1 MKPFTLSIMMITLLA
16 LQGCS
21 ITGLSGKSEFS
32 CNLPG
37 EQGCKNLDQVYAM
50 TKEDRSTTKEV
61 GANSA
66 DAPEDTKVLPM
77 RKAMPAS
84 NLQPDTPIY
93 LPPSVQRVWMAPFED
108 SDGVLHDQ
116 SYRYLVVNTGGW
128 QVAHTKANV
137 KKANRGPLM
146 DMIPT
151 VGKEASE
158 R

>member
-1 MKPFTLSIMMITLLA
+1 MNHLSLTSIIVMLMA

-32 CNLPG
+32 CNMPG
-37 EQGCKNLDQVYAM
+37 EQGCKNLDQVYSM
-50 TKEDRSTTKEV
+50 TKENREPITRTDNTTTTEATSLAADRVNIPQTTL
-61 GANSA
+61 S
-66 DAPEDTKVLPM
+66 
-77 RKAMPAS
+77 
-84 NLQPDTPIY
+84 PDSPIY
-93 LPPSVQRVWMAPFED
+93 VAPVVQRIWVAPYED

-116 SYRYLVVNTGGW
+116 SYHYLVVNNGGW

-137 KKANRGPLM
+137 KKINRGPLM

-158 R
+158 Q